1 MVGFWEGVT
10 WRGQTHKAYSDVAAA
25 IGCRDR
31 QEEKQREGC
40 SERVSGEEGFD
51 GASGEPDWRA
61 RRRGKEKQVVGW
73 VSRRGPRP
81 TPKVFF

>member
-1 MVGFWEGVT
+1 M
-10 WRGQTHKAYSDVAAA
+10 AAA
-25 IGCRDR
+25 IGCRDP

-51 GASGEPDWRA
+51 GALGEPDWRA
-61 RRRGKEKQVVGW
+61 RRGKEKQVVRW
-73 VSRRGPRP
+73 VSRRGPRS